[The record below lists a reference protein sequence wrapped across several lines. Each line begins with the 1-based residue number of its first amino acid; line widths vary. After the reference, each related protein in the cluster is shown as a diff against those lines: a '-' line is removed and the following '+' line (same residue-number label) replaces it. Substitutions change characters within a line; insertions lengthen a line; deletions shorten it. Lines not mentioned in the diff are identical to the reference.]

1 MKNVFI
7 VSMLFISFFVLSVST
22 VIAQKKIPVEKHETA
37 FYSNFYVMQVKP
49 MQFKITYNFPV
60 RDRVQVRIL
69 DVNRNILFGEN
80 TLVYKKYEKY
90 FDLSVFADG
99 QYTFELVDGEEKF
112 SHSISVLT
120 KTTRMVTA
128 KNDQI
133 IIVAG
138 F

>member
-49 MQFKITYNFPV
+49 MQFKIIYNFPV
-60 RDRVQVRIL
+60 KDRVQVRIL